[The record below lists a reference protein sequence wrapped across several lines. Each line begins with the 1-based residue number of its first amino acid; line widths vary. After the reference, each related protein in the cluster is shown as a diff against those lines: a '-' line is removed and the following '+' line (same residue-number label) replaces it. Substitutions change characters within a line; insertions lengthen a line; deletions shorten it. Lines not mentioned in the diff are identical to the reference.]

1 MIDKLVE
8 RVEEAQHELS
18 NVYSSS
24 EEGLW
29 SSTADEL
36 IERIPQLF
44 DKIAHGEPGHREWL
58 KKAIE
63 AHFLGEPMPE
73 YVAK

>member
-1 MIDKLVE
+1 MVDKLVE
-8 RVEEAQHELS
+8 RVEEAQSELS
-18 NVYSSS
+18 NVYGTS
-24 EEGLW
+24 ELW

-44 DKIAHGEPGHREWL
+44 DKIAHGEAGHREWL

>member
-1 MIDKLVE
+1 MSSRLKEQVE
-8 RVEEAQHELS
+8 QAQTELS
-18 NVYSSS
+18 TVYGTS
-24 EEGLW
+24 ELW
-29 SSTADEL
+29 STTADEL

-58 KKAIE
+58 AKAIE
-63 AHFLGEPMPE
+63 AHFLGEPMPD